1 MSGDVSSTTLF
12 LGRQPILDHEGN
24 LVAFELLFR
33 SSRSEDADV
42 RDDLIATAT
51 VINHAFSEIGVDA
64 VLGHFTGYIN
74 LSASL
79 LMSDVIELLPR
90 ERVVLEVLESVE
102 ITDALLG
109 RLRELRALGYRLAL
123 DDFVGDTGKY
133 APLLDLLDIVKVDVS
148 GMDDARLADIT
159 ARLRRWPVRLLAE
172 KVDTRAQVDRCRA
185 LGYELFQGYYFARP
199 SLITGVR
206 PSHAG
211 STILRLIALAVDV
224 PDLAGIE
231 RVLRQSPALSV
242 TLLRLVN
249 ARTNDRQH
257 RIESL
262 HDAADR
268 LGAAELRHCVQL
280 LIFAA
285 PQVPGASFPT
295 PLLVLAATRAKLMQ
309 LLACVTGDDR
319 AGDDAFLA
327 GALSLTGALLA
338 QPAADMLA
346 ALPVRA
352 DVRDAVLTRSGRL
365 GALLTLAERIE
376 QTDIAAI
383 ERLLVDLPGLDPV
396 RINDAWMGAI
406 EWANTIAEA

>member
-1 MSGDVSSTTLF
+1 MSSTDLF
-12 LGRQPILDHEGN
+12 LGRQPILDHGGN

-33 SSRSEDADV
+33 SSRADGADV

-74 LSASL
+74 LSTSL

-102 ITDALLG
+102 INDALLG

-148 GMDDARLADIT
+148 GMDDATLADIT
-159 ARLRRWPVRLLAE
+159 IRLRRWPVRLLAE

-211 STILRLIALAVDV
+211 STILGLITLAAGK

-231 RVLRQSPALSV
+231 RVLRQSPELSV

-249 ARTNDRQH
+249 ARTSDRQH

-262 HDAADR
+262 RDAAER
-268 LGAAELRHCVQL
+268 LGAAELRRCVQL

-285 PQVPGASFPT
+285 PQAPGARFPT

-309 LLACVTGDDR
+309 LLACVTGDER
-319 AGDDAFLA
+319 EGDAAFLA
-327 GALSLTGALLA
+327 GTLSLTGALLA
-338 QPAADMLA
+338 ESPAEVLA
-346 ALPVRA
+346 PLAVDA
-352 DVRDAVLTRSGRL
+352 DVRDAVLRRGGRL

-383 ERLLVDLPGLDPV
+383 ERLLVDLPGLDPA

>member
-1 MSGDVSSTTLF
+1 VSSTDLF
-12 LGRQPILDHEGN
+12 LGRQPILDHGGN

-33 SSRSEDADV
+33 SSRADGADV

-74 LSASL
+74 LSTSL

-102 ITDALLG
+102 INDALLG

-148 GMDDARLADIT
+148 GMDDATLADIT
-159 ARLRRWPVRLLAE
+159 IRLRRWPVRLLAE

-211 STILRLIALAVDV
+211 STILGLITLAAGK

-231 RVLRQSPALSV
+231 RVLRQSPELSV

-249 ARTNDRQH
+249 ARTSDRQH

-262 HDAADR
+262 RDAAER
-268 LGAAELRHCVQL
+268 LGAAELRRCVQL

-285 PQVPGASFPT
+285 PQAPGARFPT

-309 LLACVTGDDR
+309 LLACVTGDER
-319 AGDDAFLA
+319 EGDAAFLA
-327 GALSLTGALLA
+327 GTLSLTGALLA
-338 QPAADMLA
+338 ESPAEVLA
-346 ALPVRA
+346 PLAVDA
-352 DVRDAVLTRSGRL
+352 DVRDAVLRRGGRL

-383 ERLLVDLPGLDPV
+383 ERLLVDLPGLDPA

>member
-1 MSGDVSSTTLF
+1 MSSTDLF
-12 LGRQPILDHEGN
+12 LGRQPILDHGGN

-33 SSRSEDADV
+33 SSRADGADV

-74 LSASL
+74 LSTSL

-102 ITDALLG
+102 INDALLG

-148 GMDDARLADIT
+148 GMDDATLADIT
-159 ARLRRWPVRLLAE
+159 IRLRRWPVRLLAE

-211 STILRLIALAVDV
+211 STILGLITLAAGK

-231 RVLRQSPALSV
+231 RVLRQSPELSV

-249 ARTNDRQH
+249 ARTSDRQH

-262 HDAADR
+262 RDAAER
-268 LGAAELRHCVQL
+268 LGAAELRRCVQL

-285 PQVPGASFPT
+285 PQAPGARFPT

-309 LLACVTGDDR
+309 LLACVTGDERECD
-319 AGDDAFLA
+319 AAFLA
-327 GALSLTGALLA
+327 GTLSLTGALLA
-338 QPAADMLA
+338 ESPAEVLA
-346 ALPVRA
+346 PLAVDA
-352 DVRDAVLTRSGRL
+352 DVRDAVLRRGGLL
-365 GALLTLAERIE
+365 GALRTLAERIE

-383 ERLLVDLPGLDPV
+383 ERLLVDLPGRDPAFS
-396 RINDAWMGAI
+396 NDAWRGAI
-406 EWANTIAEA
+406 KWANTIAEA